1 MTVTPTVTAT
11 GTETVTYTIT
21 PTSTI
26 TPTFTPWPVPQAPQG
41 KVFAYPNPAA
51 FTNRMAIA
59 YPVNSTKTPISVMV
73 VIKAISG
80 DEAGRVYDTGP
91 YWGYIAVDITNFAR
105 GIYMFKV
112 VVTYSDGTT
121 DTTPYSK
128 FAVIK

>member
-1 MTVTPTVTAT
+1 MTITPTVTET
-11 GTETVTYTIT
+11 GTNTITPTIT

-41 KVFAYPNPAA
+41 KVFAYPNPA
-51 FTNRMAIA
+51 TTSRMAIA
-59 YPVNSTKTPISVMV
+59 YPVDATKTPVSVMV

-91 YWGYIAVDITNFAR
+91 YWGYISVDITNYAR

-112 VVTYSDGTT
+112 VITYSDGSVTN
-121 DTTPYSK
+121 TPFSK
-128 FAVIK
+128 FAIIK